1 MGPARRAYREGNG
14 VTMETTTMR
23 FVLDFKDGEVG
34 KAGDVLKAIE
44 EMSLGELLY
53 RVLFGDAVQQ
63 AQG

>member
-23 FVLDFKDGEVG
+23 FVLDFKDGAVG